1 MLLFSPPAYE
11 KKRSKSINLYDRTPT
26 LAADISKAL
35 QDLYEDIR
43 DAVVP
48 VASQSEA
55 EKATE
60 ISQEDYLTAVDEV
73 IEAVEDM
80 LTGTLYD
87 RYIL

>member
-1 MLLFSPPAYE
+1 M
-11 KKRSKSINLYDRTPT
+11 
-26 LAADISKAL
+26 AADISKAL

-48 VASQSEA
+48 IASQSEA

>member
-1 MLLFSPPAYE
+1 M
-11 KKRSKSINLYDRTPT
+11 
-26 LAADISKAL
+26 AADISKAL

-43 DAVVP
+43 DAVAP

-60 ISQEDYLTAVDEV
+60 ISQEDYLAAVDEV